1 MNLITRSISCH
12 RYLSDE
18 MEGGEVD
25 PSVKRYTI
33 RGTVSP
39 ENTGTVTG
47 GGRFQENS
55 TLKLTAIA
63 NDGYSFSKWSDDNT
77 SNPRTIIVTEDKT
90 YTAIFVVDTDTFQ
103 YDVKMGMPASGEVDF
118 LYTADI
124 HVGWKNFGSSR
135 FGESSKIFSLDI
147 DQTTGESIIGG
158 DVKAY
163 QNKLEAANIPTYLLD
178 CGDWSK
184 SSVYTT
190 GSEDECVNHALSIMQ
205 GMDYFGITTGNWEF
219 YWDPMSKA
227 INYLNRMSAY
237 GLMACNVNNS
247 NGVPLYPGGINP
259 EFPGCKTL
267 KIGDKKI
274 AVIAVGYPSPNGY
287 KTYGEYDE
295 EVGGTGVEYNS
306 STYRW
311 NYKQNSSTLYRW
323 FDSSNNASAQQNRTV
338 SHTASGSLYGRL
350 QNYIDKLKGTYGFD
364 YIIVF
369 SHMDRY
375 ANEDYEG
382 EGGSPDSDNRFYSR
396 ADFTIMN
403 TSGINVLI
411 PGHLNAPVKNTYT
424 FTWKNGQGS
433 GIVAPEAG
441 ATMNSFGRLRI
452 NLNNDTITC
461 KLLTS
466 LNDLT
471 I

>member
-33 RGTVSP
+33 RGAVSP

-55 TLKLTAIA
+55 VLKLTAIA
-63 NDGYSFSKWSDDNT
+63 SDGYSFSKWSDDNT
-77 SNPRTIIVTEDKT
+77 SNPRTIVVTEDKT

-103 YDVKMGMPASGEVDF
+103 YDVKMGMPESGEVDF

-124 HVGWKNFGSSR
+124 HVGWKDFGSNRWGSQV
-135 FGESSKIFSLDI
+135 FSLDV
-147 DQTTGESIIGG
+147 DQSTGESLVGG

-163 QNKLEAANIPTYLLD
+163 QMKLEDANIPTYLLD

-184 SSVYTT
+184 STNYSHSP
-190 GSEDECVNHALSIMQ
+190 GMSEAQCVNHAIEVMQ

-219 YWDPMSKA
+219 KWSPITTAM
-227 INYLNRMSAY
+227 NYLNKLSGY
-237 GLMACNVNNS
+237 GLMACNVNDS
-247 NGVPLYPGGINP
+247 SGVPLYKGGINS

-267 KIGDKKI
+267 KIGSKKI
-274 AVIAVGYPSPNGY
+274 AIIAVGYPSPNGFE
-287 KTYGEYDE
+287 TYGNYDD
-295 EVGGTGVEYNS
+295 GGAVEYNS
-306 STYRW
+306 GTYRW
-311 NYKQNSSTLYRW
+311 NYKSGGTTTYRW
-323 FDSSNNASAQQNRTV
+323 FDSSNDATAQQNRTV
-338 SHTASGSLYGRL
+338 SHSAGGSLYGRL
-350 QNYIDKLKGTYGFD
+350 QGYIDKLKNNYHFD

-369 SHMDRY
+369 SHMDKY
-375 ANEDYEG
+375 SDENYSED
-382 EGGSPDSDNRFYSR
+382 DRFYSR

-411 PGHLNAPVKNTYT
+411 PGHLNAPIENTYT

-441 ATMNSFGRLRI
+441 GEMNSFGRLRI

-461 KLLTS
+461 KLLKS

-471 I
+471 V

>member
-25 PSVKRYTI
+25 PSIKRYTI
-33 RGTVSP
+33 KGVVSP

-124 HVGWKNFGSSR
+124 HVGWKDFGSNRWGSQV
-135 FGESSKIFSLDI
+135 FSLDV
-147 DQTTGESIIGG
+147 DQSTGESLVGG

-163 QNKLEAANIPTYLLD
+163 QMKLEDANIPTYLLD

-184 SSVYTT
+184 STNYSHSP
-190 GSEDECVNHALSIMQ
+190 GMSEAQCVNHAIEVMQ

-219 YWDPMSKA
+219 KWSPMSTA

-247 NGVPLYPGGINP
+247 SGAPLYPGGINS

-267 KIGDKKI
+267 KIGSKKI
-274 AVIAVGYPSPNGY
+274 AVIAVGYPSPNGFE
-287 KTYGEYDE
+287 TYGQYDDE
-295 EVGGTGVEYNS
+295 AGGTGVEYNS
-306 STYRW
+306 GTYRW
-311 NYKQNSSTLYRW
+311 NYKQNSSTVYRW
-323 FDSSNNASAQQNRTV
+323 FDSSNDASAQQNRTV
-338 SHTASGSLYGRL
+338 SHTAGGSLYGRL
-350 QNYIDKLKGTYGFD
+350 QGYIDKLKNDYHFD

-369 SHMDRY
+369 SHMDKY
-375 ANEDYEG
+375 SDENYSD
-382 EGGSPDSDNRFYSR
+382 DNRFYSR

-411 PGHLNAPVKNTYT
+411 PGHLNAPIENTYT

-441 ATMNSFGRLRI
+441 GEMNSFGRLRI

-461 KLLTS
+461 KLLKS

-471 I
+471 V

>member
-33 RGTVSP
+33 RGAVSP
-39 ENTGTVTG
+39 EGTGTVTG

-55 TLKLTAIA
+55 VLKLTAIA
-63 NDGYSFSKWSDDNT
+63 SDGYSFSKWSDDNT

-124 HVGWKNFGSSR
+124 HVGWKDFGSNRWGSQV
-135 FGESSKIFSLDI
+135 FSLDV
-147 DQTTGESIIGG
+147 DQSTGQSLIGG

-163 QNKLEAANIPTYLLD
+163 QKKLEDANIPTYLLD

-184 SSVYTT
+184 STNYSHSP
-190 GSEDECVNHALSIMQ
+190 GMSEAQCVNHAIEVMQ

-219 YWDPMSKA
+219 KWSPITTAMS
-227 INYLNRMSAY
+227 YLNKLSGY
-237 GLMACNVNNS
+237 GLMACNVNDS
-247 NGVPLYPGGINP
+247 SGVPLYKGGINS

-267 KIGDKKI
+267 KIGSKKI
-274 AVIAVGYPSPNGY
+274 AIIAVGYPSPNGFE
-287 KTYGEYDE
+287 TYGNYDD
-295 EVGGTGVEYNS
+295 GGNVEYNS
-306 STYRW
+306 GTYRW
-311 NYKQNSSTLYRW
+311 NYKSGGSTVYRW
-323 FDSSNNASAQQNRTV
+323 FDSLNDATAQQNRTV
-338 SHTASGSLYGRL
+338 SHSAGGSLYGRL
-350 QNYIDKLKGTYGFD
+350 QGYIDKLKNNYNFD

-369 SHMDRY
+369 SHMDKY
-375 ANEDYEG
+375 SDENYSED
-382 EGGSPDSDNRFYSR
+382 DRFYSR

-411 PGHLNAPVKNTYT
+411 PGHLNAPIENTYT

-433 GIVAPEAG
+433 GIIAPEAG
-441 ATMNSFGRLRI
+441 GEMNSFGRLRI

-471 I
+471 V

>member
-33 RGTVSP
+33 RGAVSP

-55 TLKLTAIA
+55 VLKLTAIA

-77 SNPRTIIVTEDKT
+77 SNPRTIVVTEDKT

-124 HVGWKNFGSSR
+124 HVGWKDFGSNRWGSQ
-135 FGESSKIFSLDI
+135 IFSLDV
-147 DQTTGESIIGG
+147 DQSTGQPLIGG

-163 QNKLEAANIPTYLLD
+163 QKKLEDANIPTYLLD

-184 SSVYTT
+184 STNYSHSPGMT
-190 GSEDECVNHALSIMQ
+190 EAQCVEHVIEVMQ

-219 YWDPMSKA
+219 KWPSITTA
-227 INYLNRMSAY
+227 LGYLNRMNSS
-237 GLMACNVNNS
+237 GLMACNVNDS
-247 NGVPLYPGGINP
+247 SGVPMYKGGINS

-267 KIGDKKI
+267 KIGSKKI
-274 AVIAVGYPSPNGY
+274 AVIAVGYPSPNGFE
-287 KTYGEYDE
+287 TYGNYDD
-295 EVGGTGVEYNS
+295 GGAVEYNS
-306 STYRW
+306 GTYRW
-311 NYKQNSSTLYRW
+311 NYKSGGSTVYRW
-323 FDSSNNASAQQNRTV
+323 FDSSNDASAQQNRTV
-338 SHTASGSLYGRL
+338 SHTAGGSLYGRL
-350 QNYIDKLKGTYGFD
+350 QGYINKLKNNYHFD

-369 SHMDRY
+369 SHMDKY
-375 ANEDYEG
+375 SDENYSD
-382 EGGSPDSDNRFYSR
+382 DNRFYSR

-411 PGHLNAPVKNTYT
+411 PGHLNTPIENTYT

-441 ATMNSFGRLRI
+441 GEMNSFGRLRI

-461 KLLTS
+461 NLLKS
-466 LNDLT
+466 LNDLVL
-471 I
+471 

>member
-18 MEGGEVD
+18 MEGGEID

-33 RGTVSP
+33 SGAVSP
-39 ENTGTVTG
+39 ENTGKVTG

-55 TLKLTAIA
+55 VLKLTAIA

-77 SNPRTIIVTEDKT
+77 SNPRTIVVTEDKT

-103 YDVKMGMPASGEVDF
+103 YDVKMGMPTSGEVDF

-124 HVGWKNFGSSR
+124 HVGWKDFGSNRWGSQV
-135 FGESSKIFSLDI
+135 FSLDV
-147 DQTTGESIIGG
+147 DQSTGQPLVGG

-163 QNKLEAANIPTYLLD
+163 QKKLEDANIPTYLLD

-184 SSVYTT
+184 STNYSHSP
-190 GSEDECVNHALSIMQ
+190 GMSEAQCVNHAIEVMQ

-219 YWDPMSKA
+219 KWSPITTAMS
-227 INYLNRMSAY
+227 YLNKLSGY
-237 GLMACNVNNS
+237 GLMACNVNDS
-247 NGVPLYPGGINP
+247 SGVPLYKGGINS

-267 KIGDKKI
+267 KIGSKKI
-274 AVIAVGYPSPNGY
+274 AIIAVGYPSPNGFE
-287 KTYGEYDE
+287 TYGNYSD
-295 EVGGTGVEYNS
+295 GGAVEYNPG
-306 STYRW
+306 TYRW
-311 NYKQNSSTLYRW
+311 NYKSSGSTIYRW
-323 FDSSNNASAQQNRTV
+323 FDSSNDASAQQNRTV
-338 SHTASGSLYGRL
+338 SHTAGGSLYGRL
-350 QNYIDKLKGTYGFD
+350 QGYIDKLKNDYHFD

-369 SHMDRY
+369 SHMDKY
-375 ANEDYEG
+375 SDENYSD
-382 EGGSPDSDNRFYSR
+382 DNRFYSR

-411 PGHLNAPVKNTYT
+411 PGHLNAPIENTYT

-441 ATMNSFGRLRI
+441 GEMNSFGRLRI

-461 KLLTS
+461 KLLKS

-471 I
+471 V